1 MQKLTDLKGFQR
13 SCFKLLWVDFF
24 FLSKIVSF
32 YFEVATFSSIAL
44 RAFAC
49 ALRLSPHMASR
60 PRGASGPAALLRD
73 GWEGGSREA
82 QEQGERTQRVAVGR
96 QEAERARGPQRRRAL
111 PSARRRACLR
121 SAAAEKHSTAVFT
134 LFTARAPAAPLL
146 FTAALLL
153 LSWWGGGQGGFL
165 CLYF

>member
-24 FLSKIVSF
+24 FLSKIVLF
-32 YFEVATFSSIAL
+32 YFEVATFSYIAL

-49 ALRLSPHMASR
+49 ALRLSPHTASR
-60 PRGASGPAALLRD
+60 PRGAPGGRPLCSETGGKGVPERRRSRESAHAEGGCGQAGGGGRAQARRRARVRSAAALLR
-73 GWEGGSREA
+73 EA
-82 QEQGERTQRVAVGR
+82 QRCSCSLHTVYS
-96 QEAERARGPQRRRAL
+96 P
-111 PSARRRACLR
+111 ARRP
-121 SAAAEKHSTAVFT
+121 T
-134 LFTARAPAAPLL
+134 LL

-165 CLYF
+165 CLFF